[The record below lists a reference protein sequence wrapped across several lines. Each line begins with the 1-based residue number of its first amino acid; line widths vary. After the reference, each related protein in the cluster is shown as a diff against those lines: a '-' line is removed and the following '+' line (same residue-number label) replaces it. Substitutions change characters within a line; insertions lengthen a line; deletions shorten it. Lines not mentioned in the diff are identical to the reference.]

1 MSRRQQNTVASPGA
15 WLATVATRVCLDLL
29 RSARV
34 RRERYV
40 GAWLPEPLP
49 AQSTWG
55 DRHPGTTA
63 TKPTDPANQVTLDES
78 VSMAFLVVLA
88 SMTPAQRVAL
98 IPHDVFGHPFADIAR
113 VTGRTSAA
121 CRELASAARRRVRGS
136 LPPRAPAAHQARV
149 VRDFKQAWD
158 AQDINALVGLLAPGA
173 TFTVDGGGVVAAAPH
188 PIKGGEDFARYLTD
202 LATRVP
208 GGLTVSERAVNDQAG
223 LLVACAGVAVAV
235 CAFHIADDRITH
247 IWAMRNPDNLRA
259 WTTGSSAAPYAL

>member
-1 MSRRQQNTVASPGA
+1 MSHRQHDTIASPGA

-49 AQSTWG
+49 AQSTWV
-55 DRHPGTTA
+55 DRHPDTTA
-63 TKPTDPANQVTLDES
+63 TNPADPADQVTLDES

-88 SMTPAQRVAL
+88 SMTSAQRVAL
-98 IPHDVFGHPFADIAR
+98 IPHGVFGYPFADIAR

-136 LPPRAPAAHQARV
+136 LPPQAPAAHQARA
-149 VRDFKQAWD
+149 VRDFEQAWD

-173 TFTVDGGGVVAAAPH
+173 TFTVDGGGVVAAAPT
-188 PIKGGEDFARYLTD
+188 PSRAAKTSRATSPTWPPAR
-202 LATRVP
+202 P
-208 GGLTVSERAVNDQAG
+208 
-223 LLVACAGVAVAV
+223 
-235 CAFHIADDRITH
+235 
-247 IWAMRNPDNLRA
+247 
-259 WTTGSSAAPYAL
+259 AA